1 MQQIYFY
8 SVIFGM
14 GVVCSITIM
23 MFLTNFTSNPRKM
36 PNYLS
41 DVHYL
46 QVRDDYSI
54 YSITSDRLKGATD
67 HQNGK
72 TGKKRNSIEGNFLVG
87 SRLEITLF

>member
-23 MFLTNFTSNPRKM
+23 MFLTNFTSNPRKI

-72 TGKKRNSIEGNFLVG
+72 TGKKRNSIEGNFFYSGLDQ
-87 SRLEITLF
+87 R